1 MTMEPV
7 RILLNQDGTK
17 GLLLS
22 NADLESF
29 ARIIADFMG
38 AKVRIGRGWLVKT
51 MMVYGFDCVLYGDR
65 LYPVIDSPDGG
76 FLKVRYV
83 DLTETVVL
91 DGGEER

>member
-1 MTMEPV
+1 
-7 RILLNQDGTK
+7 
-17 GLLLS
+17 
-22 NADLESF
+22 
-29 ARIIADFMG
+29 
-38 AKVRIGRGWLVKT
+38 
-51 MMVYGFDCVLYGDR
+51 MVYGFDCVLYGDR

>member
-1 MTMEPV
+1 MEPV

-38 AKVRIGRGWLVKT
+38 TKVRIGRGWLVKT
-51 MMVYGFDCVLYGDR
+51 MMVYGFDCVLYGDK

-83 DLTETVVL
+83 DLAETVVL

>member
-1 MTMEPV
+1 
-7 RILLNQDGTK
+7 
-17 GLLLS
+17 
-22 NADLESF
+22 
-29 ARIIADFMG
+29 
-38 AKVRIGRGWLVKT
+38 

-65 LYPVIDSPDGG
+65 LYPVIDASDGG

>member
-38 AKVRIGRGWLVKT
+38 ARVRIGRGWLVKT
-51 MMVYGFDCVLYGDR
+51 TMVYGFDCVLYGDR
-65 LYPVIDSPDGG
+65 LYPVIDASDGG
-76 FLKVRYV
+76 FLKIRYV
-83 DLTETVVL
+83 NLTETVVL

>member
-1 MTMEPV
+1 
-7 RILLNQDGTK
+7 
-17 GLLLS
+17 LS

-65 LYPVIDSPDGG
+65 LYPVIDASDGV

-83 DLTETVVL
+83 DLTEAVVL